1 MKVRVARISGA
12 ALSLTMAICTVTT
25 VVGISWPTPASAT
38 SQPVE
43 MAAPYEYLGW
53 GDPQQPTQVM
63 ASTGVQDV
71 TLAFILS
78 KGKCHPAWDGQRP
91 LLGGSDAAA
100 INSIRS
106 AGGDV
111 DVSIGGWSG
120 KKLGTSCK
128 TPAALAATYQ
138 TVINDYSLHAIDIDI
153 EHKEVSSAATRE
165 RVIAALAI
173 VQREN
178 PGLEISITFGTN
190 ESGPNGQDLS
200 LIADA
205 AAIGFQP
212 TAWTIMPFDFDAPVS
227 DMASVSIQAAE
238 GLDKDLAS
246 TNHESDA
253 VAYGQIGISSMN
265 GETDESDETVSV
277 ANFQTMLSFAQSNHL
292 ARFTFWSVNRDR
304 PCGGSDTTS
313 DSCGG
318 ISQQPYAFTD
328 VVAQYHG

>member
-1 MKVRVARISGA
+1 LATVALTT
-12 ALSLTMAICTVTT
+12 ALPA
-25 VVGISWPTPASAT
+25 PASAS

-53 GDPQQPTQVM
+53 GDPQPPTQVM
-63 ASTGVQDV
+63 ATTGVQDV

-78 KGKCHPAWDGQRP
+78 KGRCHPAWDGRRP

-100 INSIRS
+100 ITSIRG

-111 DVSIGGWSG
+111 AVSFGGWSG
-120 KKLGTSCK
+120 NKLGTSCK
-128 TPAALAATYQ
+128 TPTALAAAYQ
-138 TVINDYSLHAIDIDI
+138 TVINDYSLQAIDIDI
-153 EHKEVSSAATRE
+153 EHKEASSAATRK

-173 VQREN
+173 VQRGD
-178 PGLEISITFGTN
+178 PGLEISITFGAN
-190 ESGPNGQDLS
+190 ENGPNSQDLS
-200 LIADA
+200 LLADA
-205 AAIGFQP
+205 AVIGFQP
-212 TAWTIMPFDFDAPVS
+212 TAWTIMPFDFGAPVS
-227 DMASVSIQAAE
+227 DMGAVSIEAAE
-238 GLDKDLAS
+238 GLDKDVAA

-253 VAYGQIGISSMN
+253 AAYEQIGISSMN

-277 ANFQTMLSFAQSNHL
+277 ANFQSMFSFAQTNHL

-304 PCGGSDTTS
+304 PCGGSDSTS
-313 DSCGG
+313 DSCSG